1 MAEAKKYIVLFPIQ
15 PDEGPGVYPAIEGEP
30 FTVLTED
37 DLADLFARTPRE
49 GVTPEERTQIMLDN
63 GTLALEDAV
72 LAELVEGKKKAKKR
86 EAEAAKLAVQAG
98 LVKNA

>member
-1 MAEAKKYIVLFPIQ
+1 MATYIVLFPIQ
-15 PDEGPGVYPAIEGEP
+15 PDEGPGVYPAIDGEP

-37 DLADLFARTPRE
+37 DLADLFARTPRDMS
-49 GVTPEERTQIMLDN
+49 PEERTQIMLNN

-72 LAELVEGKKKAKKR
+72 LADLVESKKKAKKR
-86 EAEAAKLAVQAG
+86 EAEAAKLAVEAG